1 MEGKKIIIIALILF
15 LILLSISGIVIKNRL
30 RTQVKELFR
39 MNKDLQEEGYY
50 MAEFEFKMLGIA
62 YYLDKAHYYYA
73 VSRLDQLH
81 KQLKFKQNLI
91 KVPEFKSKEDEM
103 EFYLN
108 LQNPETGAFMDDSYP
123 YCTYNEPT
131 ENVLSHLA
139 ALAKETLKPLC
150 LKYDLK
156 YLDEIKT
163 PDKLTAFLDDVS
175 SVGWIA
181 SKFPQTSFVFARSL
195 LGFCNEEGI
204 IGTNNLYNFSPE
216 WKQAILHWFYENQ
229 DSETGF
235 WGPKSKINGRL
246 LKKDMTNT
254 ASIIKTFVDKNGS
267 NIHASFPLR
276 YKNEMFST
284 ALELLSESSPPD
296 NDPDELHEWNLIM
309 EKGIKMLLR
318 YLWKDALQENKEYAR
333 KLIETYVKIKFEKY
347 YISGEGAFSYYPGA
361 EHAALDGTGGFFIF
375 RDIGAFSGEKQKQ
388 LWGTSKMKHWINTI
402 SQTMG
407 NWVSKEQIRQ
417 ELESLEIEKV
427 PVYEEDFPLENANEV
442 LQRNNELVV
451 IGFDVLQIPRYK
463 IVYKYSS
470 E

>member
-1 MEGKKIIIIALILF
+1 MEGKRIIIIALILF
-15 LILLSISGIVIKNRL
+15 LILLCISGIVIKNRL

-50 MAEFEFKMLGIA
+50 MSEFEFKMLGIA
-62 YYLDKAHYYYA
+62 YYLDKANYYYA

-181 SKFPQTSFVFARSL
+181 SKFPQT
-195 LGFCNEEGI
+195 
-204 IGTNNLYNFSPE
+204 
-216 WKQAILHWFYENQ
+216 
-229 DSETGF
+229 
-235 WGPKSKINGRL
+235 
-246 LKKDMTNT
+246 
-254 ASIIKTFVDKNGS
+254 
-267 NIHASFPLR
+267 
-276 YKNEMFST
+276 
-284 ALELLSESSPPD
+284 
-296 NDPDELHEWNLIM
+296 
-309 EKGIKMLLR
+309 
-318 YLWKDALQENKEYAR
+318 
-333 KLIETYVKIKFEKY
+333 
-347 YISGEGAFSYYPGA
+347 
-361 EHAALDGTGGFFIF
+361 
-375 RDIGAFSGEKQKQ
+375 
-388 LWGTSKMKHWINTI
+388 
-402 SQTMG
+402 MG
-407 NWVSKEQIRQ
+407 NWISKEQIRQ